1 MIEFF
6 IWRELFYKL
15 VEEYFDCLMF
25 NFIVKVNSIF
35 FIYVYVRFFFR
46 YNFRLEIFFRLIF
59 IKEEKIVFIKFMFKY

>member
-35 FIYVYVRFFFR
+35 FIYVYERFFFR
-46 YNFRLEIFFRLIF
+46 YNFRLENFFGLIF
-59 IKEEKIVFIKFMFKY
+59 IKGEKIVFIKFMFKY

>member
-15 VEEYFDCLMF
+15 VEEYFDCLML

-35 FIYVYVRFFFR
+35 FIYVYVRNFFR
-46 YNFRLEIFFRLIF
+46 YNFRLEIIFCLIF
-59 IKEEKIVFIKFMFKY
+59 IKEEKNVFIKFMFKY

>member
-35 FIYVYVRFFFR
+35 FIYVYVGFFFR
-46 YNFRLEIFFRLIF
+46 YNFRLEIIFCLIF